1 MRCLLQYRIGTL
13 IYITTYQ
20 NIFMEHLS
28 DAENNFNL
36 FYGSTLL
43 LLSKKMHKG
52 MHINCLGNSYFSKEE
67 NIVLLCVL

>member
-1 MRCLLQYRIGTL
+1 
-13 IYITTYQ
+13 
-20 NIFMEHLS
+20 MEHLS